1 MIIKKYLV
9 LVNVFPAQYKWYFF
23 VIFFII
29 GMIIR
34 SVFIYF
40 HWYFKRKYIETTIY
54 WMPLSWTYKWEINI
68 KNGTYYFSN
77 DMIDIKNFYWSLM
90 KVGKRFYKN
99 ISIYNIGYITIE
111 KIDDYEN
118 IISVNPFYQ
127 LLVKQ
132 MDKSKKTIKTSTYF
146 LLLQIVIQK
155 Y

>member
-1 MIIKKYLV
+1 MGNIK
-9 LVNVFPAQYKWYFF
+9 Q
-23 VIFFII
+23 
-29 GMIIR
+29 
-34 SVFIYF
+34 
-40 HWYFKRKYIETTIY
+40 
-54 WMPLSWTYKWEINI
+54 INI

-77 DMIDIKNFYWSLM
+77 DMINIKNFDWSLM
-90 KVGKRFYKN
+90 KVGKRSYKN

-118 IISVNPFYQ
+118 ISSVNPLYQ

-132 MDKSKKTIKTSTYF
+132 MDKSKKAIKTSTYF

>member
-1 MIIKKYLV
+1 MGNIK
-9 LVNVFPAQYKWYFF
+9 N
-23 VIFFII
+23 
-29 GMIIR
+29 
-34 SVFIYF
+34 
-40 HWYFKRKYIETTIY
+40 
-54 WMPLSWTYKWEINI
+54 INI

-77 DMIDIKNFYWSLM
+77 DMINIKIFDWSLM
-90 KVGKRFYKN
+90 KVGKRSYKN
-99 ISIYNIGYITIE
+99 ISIYNIGYIAIE